1 MRVLHIVA
9 GEKWTG
15 IAAVVYD
22 WTRALVDA
30 GVEAQFAFVG
40 ESPLARRI
48 GGPGWVR
55 PLLTRPHGIR
65 GTLRDAPA
73 LRATLRRERFDA
85 IHAHSSH
92 DHALAAA
99 AAGGKGSRIRIV
111 RTLHHLRHAR
121 PDAFM
126 RAVFRRTDAF
136 AFANREIAEAAG
148 GAGATGATGP
158 VHSPVVDTNLFSP
171 RSGPK
176 PARATAGIPEDA
188 FVVGTVGKLAPGR
201 GHEEAIAAAAP
212 LGEAA
217 MLLHVGKG
225 EHQPALRSL
234 SERLGSSTRNVF
246 VGYQDEALPDFYRAM
261 DVFLFTASGSQQG
274 QRAMLEAMATGVPVV
289 ALPVPGVSDLLADG
303 VEGFLV
309 PDVGRAAE
317 ALDRLAR
324 DSGLRARLGEAGRRR
339 ALGHRG
345 ESFAREAAGFY
356 ASVVSRGSP
365 GPLSGEP
372 WATPSDG
379 PGGSS
384 RRDRSR
390 T

>member
-1 MRVLHIVA
+1 MRILHIVA

-30 GVEAQFAFVG
+30 GLEAQFAFVG

-48 GGPGWVR
+48 AGPGWLR

-65 GTLRDAPA
+65 GTLRDVPA

-85 IHAHSSH
+85 VHAHSSH

-99 AAGGKGSRIRIV
+99 AGGGKDSRIRIV

-136 AFANREIAEAAG
+136 AFANRAIAGAAG
-148 GAGATGATGP
+148 VEGATGP
-158 VHSPVVDTNLFSP
+158 VHSPVVDTDLFSP
-171 RSGPK
+171 RTGPN
-176 PARATAGIPEDA
+176 PARETAGIPDGA

-201 GHEEAIAAAAP
+201 GHEEAIVAAAT
-212 LGEAA
+212 LSEAA

-234 SERLGSSTRNVF
+234 SERLGTSSRNVF
-246 VGYQDEALPDFYRAM
+246 VGYQDETLPDFYRAM

-274 QRAMLEAMATGVPVV
+274 QRAILEAMATGVPVV

-309 PDVGRAAE
+309 PDVPRASE
-317 ALDRLAR
+317 ALGRLAR
-324 DSGLRARLGEAGRRR
+324 DPALRARLGEAGRKR

-345 ESFAREAAGFY
+345 ESFANAAAGFY
-356 ASVVSRGSP
+356 ASALSRGSTE
-365 GPLSGEP
+365 PLSGAP

-384 RRDRSR
+384 HPDRSR